1 MRKDMDTILLK
12 GMIFYGYHGAD
23 KEENVLG
30 QRFEV
35 DVKMELNLAKAG
47 ETDALEDSVNYA
59 DVFACVKMIV
69 EGKPCRLLE
78 RVAALINEKIMET
91 YPAVQEVTTSVH
103 KPGAPIPG
111 VLGDVVVTL
120 KKKR

>member
-1 MRKDMDTILLK
+1 MDTILLK

-30 QRFEV
+30 QRFV
-35 DVKMELNLAKAG
+35 IDVKMSLNLAKPG
-47 ETDALEDSVNYA
+47 KTDALGDSVNYA
-59 DVFACVKMIV
+59 DVFACVKMIA

-78 RVAALINEKIMET
+78 HVAALINEKIMER
-91 YPAVQEVTTSVH
+91 YPAIDEVSTTVH

-111 VLGDVVVTL
+111 ILEDVAVTL
-120 KKKR
+120 NKKR

>member
-1 MRKDMDTILLK
+1 MDTILLK

-23 KEENVLG
+23 KEENILG

-35 DVKMELNLAKAG
+35 DVKMGLNLAKAG

-59 DVFACVKMIV
+59 DVFAFVKMIV
-69 EGKPCRLLE
+69 EGKSCRLLE

-91 YPAVQEVTTSVH
+91 YPAIQEVTTSGH
-103 KPGAPIPG
+103 KPGGPIPG